1 MRQTSHSSHD
11 GAHRFNRTAVDHFG
25 TVAMLIL
32 AVASLVL
39 YFKLT
44 SSGLLGERYLLLI
57 MIGLIAVNV
66 IHIVVQVP
74 LRRNK
79 LGKLLCG
86 VLAVILSAGMFWFT
100 SDMGNAIDK
109 LDQILGKKLVENRE
123 IAVLVRMDDP
133 AQDLGDTFGY
143 RYGYVEGLN
152 AEDTNDLL
160 QHLKE
165 QLGDFP
171 ISASPNPTA
180 LVDALYSS
188 EVDAI
193 LLPSGA
199 MTQLAD
205 MDEYADL
212 EEKTRIIY
220 THTISREVEI
230 AVGGAEITEPFVI
243 YCNGIDSRKSDIHA
257 TGNSDVNILAVVNPK
272 SREILLLNT
281 PRDYYVPLHMNGQND
296 KLTHAGNYG
305 IEESIGTL
313 SDLYGV
319 EVPYYVRL
327 NFYGLVDIVDAIGG
341 VDVESPKEFTTKKMK
356 IPGPDGNLEKKSFT
370 FPAGPIHLNGQEALA
385 FSRERYA
392 FASGDNQRG
401 KNQMT
406 VISGIID
413 KITSPALLRNY
424 RQILNTLP
432 NAFLTNITFDQV
444 TALVRAQQQDS
455 RKWHVTSYAVSG
467 FADMDYCYSWPGQE
481 LYVTRPDP
489 DSVSLAQALIA
500 QVINGETPV
509 LPDSDSE

>member
-180 LVDALYSS
+180 LVDALYGS

-305 IEESIGTL
+305 I
-313 SDLYGV
+313 
-319 EVPYYVRL
+319 
-327 NFYGLVDIVDAIGG
+327 
-341 VDVESPKEFTTKKMK
+341 
-356 IPGPDGNLEKKSFT
+356 
-370 FPAGPIHLNGQEALA
+370 
-385 FSRERYA
+385 
-392 FASGDNQRG
+392 
-401 KNQMT
+401 
-406 VISGIID
+406 
-413 KITSPALLRNY
+413 
-424 RQILNTLP
+424 
-432 NAFLTNITFDQV
+432 
-444 TALVRAQQQDS
+444 
-455 RKWHVTSYAVSG
+455 
-467 FADMDYCYSWPGQE
+467 
-481 LYVTRPDP
+481 
-489 DSVSLAQALIA
+489 
-500 QVINGETPV
+500 
-509 LPDSDSE
+509 